1 MMKLQR
7 QVSGNIRRDSNCHG
21 DICPCNIC
29 FCDICLICGCGSAH
43 FIDLQ
48 SQVCAIYKWENCLVE
63 LSFIDGA
70 ACQLTQFGLFIQ
82 GLIIRHRLICHHQ
95 HALIVCYVQVFRVG
109 MLESWNRLQG
119 AIVERTFCLQL
130 RFFIRECMAIIGA
143 PCWSIHKF
151 VESHQLGCI
160 VIICCQAQDFST
172 DNVPVNI
179 LWFLHW

>member
-7 QVSGNIRRDSNCHG
+7 QVSGNIRRDSNCLG

-29 FCDICLICGCGSAH
+29 FYDICLICGCGSAH

-95 HALIVCYVQVFRVG
+95 HALIVCYFQVFRVG

-143 PCWSIHKF
+143 PCWSIHNF
-151 VESHQLGCI
+151 VESNQLGCQHSL
-160 VIICCQAQDFST
+160 VSALVRHT
-172 DNVPVNI
+172 VHG
-179 LWFLHW
+179 L